1 MATYKVIQDIEA
13 EDKLLG
19 PLSLRQFIY
28 AVISLGSLFMCYLL
42 ISRAGTIGL
51 LFTPLLLVPAAF
63 FGFLAFPFSKDQ
75 PTELWALARMNY
87 YFRPRKR
94 IWNQTAARELVTV
107 TAPKR
112 VERIYTNG
120 LTQVEVRSRL
130 SALAQ
135 TLDSRGWAVK
145 NAGQSYVQPLE
156 SNPDRLIDASTVP
169 QEVANE
175 VYTDVYDP
183 AQGSTAQ
190 HFDAM
195 LRAGEEEKRAA
206 LMQQMQAPIAVP
218 PEPPAAPAA
227 APSSPD
233 GSQPPQDFWFMNQ
246 PSPPAAGASA
256 SDDAVMFNSK
266 VVNPG
271 TDDVDEPVV
280 ANEGELLNELKEQE
294 AQKPKAYSHLPTIQP
309 LDVQRKQAE
318 ERHKEFA
325 RQQAVAAEQNSLD
338 AARSAA
344 AAAYNANTNDN
355 SAPATDNTVPTDDQA
370 QAANPPKPVTA
381 AHNADILN
389 YVNNDDLDLA
399 TISRQLNRP
408 HQNDDGSV
416 EISLH

>member
-28 AVISLGSLFMCYLL
+28 AVISLAALFMCYLL
-42 ISRAGTIGL
+42 ISRAGVIGL
-51 LFTPLLLVPAAF
+51 LFAPLFLMPAGF

-94 IWNQTAARELVTV
+94 IWNQSAARELVTV
-107 TAPKR
+107 TAPRR
-112 VERIYTNG
+112 VVRNYTNG
-120 LTQVEVRSRL
+120 LTQTEVKSRL

-135 TLDSRGWAVK
+135 TLDSRGWAVR
-145 NAGQSYVQPLE
+145 NAGQSYVNPLTA
-156 SNPDRLIDASTVP
+156 NPDRLIDASTVP
-169 QEVANE
+169 QEVASE

-195 LRAGEEEKRAA
+195 LRAGEEQKRAE
-206 LMQQMQAPIAVP
+206 LMQQMQTPVVP
-218 PEPPAAPAA
+218 SPPATSATPA
-227 APSSPD
+227 
-233 GSQPPQDFWFMNQ
+233 GPPQDFWFMNQ
-246 PSPPAAGASA
+246 PTPPTGGSGAI
-256 SDDAVMFNSK
+256 DNAVMFNST

-271 TDDVDEPVV
+271 ADDDATNEPPV
-280 ANEGELLNELKEQE
+280 ANEGELLDELKAHE
-294 AQKPKAYSHLPTIQP
+294 AEKPRAYGHLPTIQP

-325 RQQAVAAEQNSLD
+325 REQAITAEQNALE
-338 AARSAA
+338 AARAA
-344 AAAYNANTNDN
+344 ATAAYNAGLNDN
-355 SAPATDNTVPTDDQA
+355 PAPAQDNGAPTANQA
-370 QAANPPKPVTA
+370 QPVNPPKPVTP

>member
-28 AVISLGSLFMCYLL
+28 AVICLGSLFLCYML

-51 LFTPLLLVPAAF
+51 LFTPMLLVPAAF

-87 YFRPRKR
+87 YFRPRRR
-94 IWNQTAARELVTV
+94 IWNQSAARELVTV

-112 VERIYTNG
+112 VERNYTNG
-120 LTQVEVRSRL
+120 LSQTEVRSRL

-145 NAGQSYVQPLE
+145 NASQTYVQPLE
-156 SNPDRLIDASTVP
+156 QNPDRLIDASTVP
-169 QEVANE
+169 QEVASE
-175 VYTDVYDP
+175 TYDDVYDP
-183 AQGSTAQ
+183 TQTGAVAQ

-206 LMQQMQAPIAVP
+206 LMQQMQAPVVETAQAP
-218 PEPPAAPAA
+218 TPPAATPA
-227 APSSPD
+227 
-233 GSQPPQDFWFMNQ
+233 GPPQDFWFMSQ
-246 PSPPAAGASA
+246 STPPAAGASPA
-256 SDDAVMFNSK
+256 DDAVMFNSK

-271 TDDVDEPVV
+271 TDDADDVDEPVV

-318 ERHKEFA
+318 ERHQEFA
-325 RQQAVAAEQNSLD
+325 RQQAVTAEQNSLD

-344 AAAYNANTNDN
+344 AAAYSANA
-355 SAPATDNTVPTDDQA
+355 SDNTAPVASSAAPGDNQ
-370 QAANPPKPVTA
+370 ANPAKPVTPA
-381 AHNADILN
+381 SNADILN

>member
-28 AVISLGSLFMCYLL
+28 AVICVGSLFMCYILV
-42 ISRAGTIGL
+42 SRAGTVGL
-51 LFTPLLLVPAAF
+51 LFTPLFLIPAAF

-87 YFRPRKR
+87 YFRPRRR

-107 TAPKR
+107 TAPKH
-112 VERIYTNG
+112 VERNYTNG
-120 LTQVEVRSRL
+120 LTQIEVRSRL

-145 NAGQSYVQPLE
+145 NASQSYVDPLTT
-156 SNPDRLIDASTVP
+156 NPDRLIDAATVP

-175 VYTDVYDP
+175 TYTDLYDP
-183 AQGSTAQ
+183 EQGSAAQ

-195 LRAGEEEKRAA
+195 LRAGEEQKRAT
-206 LMQQMQAPIAVP
+206 LMQQMQTPVP
-218 PEPPAAPAA
+218 TELPAASAAPPA
-227 APSSPD
+227 
-233 GSQPPQDFWFMNQ
+233 GLQQTPQDFWFMNQ
-246 PSPPAAGASA
+246 PTPPAASA
-256 SDDAVMFNSK
+256 SVPDDAVMFNSK

-271 TDDVDEPVV
+271 SDDDDTADEPVV
-280 ANEGELLNELKEQE
+280 ANEGELLNELKEQA
-294 AQKPKAYSHLPTIQP
+294 AQKPKSYSHLPTIQP

-325 RQQAVAAEQNSLD
+325 REQAQAAEQNSLD

-344 AAAYNANTNDN
+344 AAAFSTGANDN
-355 SAPATDNTVPTDDQA
+355 PDLAQDATTAADDQA
-370 QAANPPKPVTA
+370 QSANPPKPVTP

>member
-28 AVISLGSLFMCYLL
+28 AVISLGALFMCYLL
-42 ISRAGTIGL
+42 ISRAGVVGI
-51 LFTPLLLVPAAF
+51 LFAPLFLVPAGF

-94 IWNQTAARELVTV
+94 VWNQSAARELVTV
-107 TAPKR
+107 TAPRR
-112 VERIYTNG
+112 VVRNYTNG
-120 LTQVEVRSRL
+120 LTQTEVKSRL

-135 TLDSRGWAVK
+135 TLDSRGWAVR
-145 NAGQSYVQPLE
+145 NAGQTYVDPLTA
-156 SNPDRLIDASTVP
+156 NPDRLIDASTVP
-169 QEVANE
+169 QEVASE
-175 VYTDVYDP
+175 VYADVYDP

-195 LRAGEEEKRAA
+195 LRAGEEQKRAA
-206 LMQQMQAPIAVP
+206 LMQQMQAPITTP
-218 PEPPAAPAA
+218 TAPAA
-227 APSSPD
+227 TPV
-233 GSQPPQDFWFMNQ
+233 GPPQDFWFMNQ
-246 PSPPAAGASA
+246 PTPPASSSGV
-256 SDDAVMFNSK
+256 SDDAVMFDSA

-271 TDDVDEPVV
+271 ADDDTADEPPVS
-280 ANEGELLNELKEQE
+280 NEGELLDELKAHE
-294 AQKPKAYSHLPTIQP
+294 AEKPRAYGHLPTIQP

-318 ERHKEFA
+318 ERHKKFVRE
-325 RQQAVAAEQNSLD
+325 QAITAEQNALR
-338 AARSAA
+338 AARAA
-344 AAAYNANTNDN
+344 ATAAYNAGMSDN
-355 SAPATDNTVPTDDQA
+355 PGPTQDNGAPVVNQA
-370 QAANPPKPVTA
+370 QPVNPPKPVTS